1 MYIILHQKQL
11 VNPVLNL
18 NPNYFRII
26 IFTSLCAFFLIH
38 SSSLFSQVEDE
49 DVSYQ
54 GWVDYN
60 ANYHVSREF
69 KIYGDVGYRRISPDI
84 WTRYY
89 IRPAVSYFHSL
100 PLKSGKYLTIT
111 YHFGIGTFFTNAV
124 DTSNNLEIR
133 PFQGVD
139 VQWPTFKHLQITH
152 YVRLEEML
160 NYFNSDWDLSLRV
173 RYMFSGIFHWNRE
186 NWNRLN
192 NFYMPFHI
200 EFFWDLNTAFLSN
213 DLIRITPGLGYT
225 FNLKWKMEFST
236 SYHRTRID
244 VDNPFETNNIVFRLR
259 VFHNILK

>member
-1 MYIILHQKQL
+1 MLI
-11 VNPVLNL
+11 NPVLNL
-18 NPNYFRII
+18 NNNCLRII
-26 IFTSLCAFFLIH
+26 IFTSLCAFFLIQ
-38 SSSLFSQVEDE
+38 STRLFSQIEDE
-49 DVSYQ
+49 ELTYQ
-54 GWVDYN
+54 LWLDYN
-60 ANYHVSREF
+60 ANYHVSGKF
-69 KIYGDVGYRRISPDI
+69 KVYGDVGYRRISPDI

-139 VQWPTFKHLQITH
+139 LQWPTFKRLQINH
-152 YVRLEEML
+152 YVRLEEQFEYT
-160 NYFNSDWDLSLRV
+160 NNDWDFGLRG
-173 RYMFSGIFHWNRE
+173 RYMIAGIFHWNRE
-186 NWNRLN
+186 TWNKLN
-192 NFYMPFHI
+192 NFYLPFHI
-200 EFFWDLNTAFLSN
+200 EFFWNITTTSLNN

-244 VDNPFETNNIVFRLR
+244 VDNSFETNDIVFRLR
-259 VFHNILK
+259 LFHNIFEK